1 MSQTVF
7 DVIIIGGGPA
17 GLTAGIYT
25 SRGAASTLLLGGS
38 KWGGQLMLTSMVDN
52 YPGFPQGMLGP
63 DLMAKMKD
71 QAVRFG
77 VDFKPID
84 ATLVNFTKT
93 PFEITAGSETF
104 LGKTVIVATGAET
117 VWLNAPGVTQFIG
130 KGISSC
136 APCDAPFF
144 RNKKVAV
151 VGGGDSAMEEA
162 LYLTKYASNV
172 VIIHRRDKFR
182 ASKIMAEKALNNP
195 KIKVLWNTEIIGVSG
210 QEVVN
215 SLKLKNNKTQEIKEE
230 TFDGLFVAIGHKPM
244 SDLFKGHL
252 EIDAKGFLA
261 AKQTIPGIFVAGD
274 VHDHI
279 YKQAVTAAGFGCMA
293 AMEALTY
300 LG

>member
-25 SRGAASTLLLGGS
+25 SRGAVSTLILGGS

-52 YPGFPQGMLGP
+52 YPGFPQGLLGP
-63 DLMAKMKD
+63 DLMVKMKD

-77 VDFKPID
+77 ADFKPID
-84 ATLVNFTKT
+84 VTQVDFTKT
-93 PFEITAGSETF
+93 PFEVTAGSETF
-104 LGKTVIVATGAET
+104 AGKTVIVATGAET
-117 VWLNAPGVTQFIG
+117 VWLDVPGAARFIG

-144 RNKKVAV
+144 RDKKVAV

-162 LYLTKYASNV
+162 LYLTKYTTEV
-172 VIIHRRDKFR
+172 VIIHRRNEFR
-182 ASKIMAEKALNNP
+182 ASKIMAQKVLDNS
-195 KIKVLWNTEIIGVSG
+195 KIKVLWNTEVI
-210 QEVVN
+210 EVKGDATLK
-215 SLKLKNNKTQEIKEE
+215 SLSLKNNQTGVTNDEV
-230 TFDGLFVAIGHKPM
+230 FDGLFVAIGHKPM
-244 SDLFKGHL
+244 SDLFRGQL
-252 EIDAKGFLA
+252 EIDDKGFLS
-261 AKQTIPGIFVAGD
+261 AKQKIPGIFVAGD

-279 YKQAVTAAGFGCMA
+279 YKQAITAAGFGCMA

>member
-1 MSQTVF
+1 MSSTVF
-7 DVIIIGGGPA
+7 DVIIIGSGPA
-17 GLTAGIYT
+17 GLTAGIYA

-52 YPGFPQGMLGP
+52 YPGFSEGILGP
-63 DLMAKMKD
+63 DLMVKMKD
-71 QAVRFG
+71 QAIRFG
-77 VDFKPID
+77 VDFKSID
-84 ATLVNFTKT
+84 VTGVDFKKS
-93 PFEITAGSETF
+93 PFEITAGEEVF

-117 VWLNAPGVTQFIG
+117 VWLEAPGVAQFIG

-162 LYLTKYASNV
+162 LYLTKYASEV
-172 VIIHRRDKFR
+172 MVIHRRDTFR
-182 ASKIMAEKALNNP
+182 ASKIMANKVLNNS
-195 KIKVLWNTEIIGVSG
+195 KIKVYWNTEIT
-210 QEVVN
+210 EVN
-215 SLKLKNNKTQEIKEE
+215 GDTLLKSLTLKNNQTNKTFEE
-230 TFDGLFVAIGHKPM
+230 AFDGLFVAIGHKPM
-244 SDLFKGHL
+244 SDLFKGQL
-252 EIDAKGFLA
+252 MVDEKGFLA
-261 AKQTIPGIFVAGD
+261 KESSIPGVFIAGD
-274 VHDHI
+274 VHDHL